1 MHYISYIST
10 VEPVSCLSPLISIR
24 TISVRYQHLALWKLR
39 PPPWNVPPNASVNRP
54 AVDLVLPTKA
64 EAQNTWSHPIKIPH
78 RYVKKQ
84 ALHEPKNAILIIL
97 PQPEPPTN
105 DEKVASATESFRP
118 LARELERLDEKDPI
132 LAAQAARLVAL
143 YRRLWES
150 YVARNAESQR
160 LDKENQQL
168 KNANASLS
176 EEKQQAERCSLE
188 YDVLLSY
195 YKEAHQK
202 IEEGIVE
209 VLENWK
215 KPLVDSAGAGK
226 QKQDGL

>member
-1 MHYISYIST
+1 MEATAPYL
-10 VEPVSCLSPLISIR
+10 E
-24 TISVRYQHLALWKLR
+24 R
-39 PPPWNVPPNASVNRP
+39 PPKRKRESSPSRSGP
-54 AVDLVLPTKA
+54 ADETRGAKP
-64 EAQNTWSHPIKIPH
+64 AQPRNQDPAQLDPSTH
-78 RYVKKQ
+78 
-84 ALHEPKNAILIIL
+84 
-97 PQPEPPTN
+97 
-105 DEKVASATESFRP
+105 DEKMASAAESFRP
-118 LARELERLDEKDPI
+118 LTRELERLDEKDPI

-150 YVARNAESQR
+150 YVAKNAESQR

-176 EEKQQAERCSLE
+176 EEKKQAECRSLE

-202 IEEGIVE
+202 IEEGIIG

-215 KPLVDSAGAGK
+215 EPRIDTADAGK
-226 QKQDGL
+226 EKQDA

>member
-1 MHYISYIST
+1 M
-10 VEPVSCLSPLISIR
+10 
-24 TISVRYQHLALWKLR
+24 Q
-39 PPPWNVPPNASVNRP
+39 
-54 AVDLVLPTKA
+54 AV
-64 EAQNTWSHPIKIPH
+64 
-78 RYVKKQ
+78 
-84 ALHEPKNAILIIL
+84 HEPKNAILIVL

-105 DEKVASATESFRP
+105 NEKVASAAESFIP

-160 LDKENQQL
+160 LDKENQRL
-168 KNANASLS
+168 KNTNASLS
-176 EEKQQAERCSLE
+176 EEKRQAERRVLE

-202 IEEGIVE
+202 IEEGIIG
-209 VLENWK
+209 VLEDWK
-215 KPLVDSAGAGK
+215 EPLVDSADAAR
-226 QKQDGL
+226 QKQDGSE

>member
-1 MHYISYIST
+1 
-10 VEPVSCLSPLISIR
+10 
-24 TISVRYQHLALWKLR
+24 
-39 PPPWNVPPNASVNRP
+39 VNRP
-54 AVDLVLPTKA
+54 SVDLVLLRKA
-64 EAQNTWSHPIKIPH
+64 EAQDPWSHLIKIPH

-84 ALHEPKNAILIIL
+84 ALHEPKNAILIVF
-97 PQPEPPTN
+97 PQLEPPTN
-105 DEKVASATESFRP
+105 DEKVASAADSFRP

-150 YVARNAESQR
+150 YVAKNADSQR

-176 EEKQQAERCSLE
+176 EEKRQAERRFLE

-202 IEEGIVE
+202 IEEGIIG
-209 VLENWK
+209 VLEDWK
-215 KPLVDSAGAGK
+215 EPLVDSTDAGK
-226 QKQDGL
+226 QKQDGSE